1 MAKLLML
8 GIIIAI
14 VYFFIL
20 PRFKRPKNSDKKIQN
35 FVECKKC
42 GTFIDIKESVIKNG
56 DYICKECINKE

>member
-14 VYFFIL
+14 IYFFIL
-20 PRFKRPKNSDKKIQN
+20 PRFKKEKNKDKQVQN

-42 GTFIDIKESVIKNG
+42 GTFIDIKESILSNG
-56 DYICKECINKE
+56 EYICKECKNK